1 MVWRTQWETFG
12 KALPWSG
19 GVIVIICAVNS
30 SSKYL
35 VSVSDVTC
43 GLNGG
48 TSYERK
54 KKFTGSCSA
63 G

>member
-1 MVWRTQWETFG
+1 MFGRT
-12 KALPWSG
+12 LPWSG

-48 TSYERK
+48 TSYEK
-54 KKFTGSCSA
+54 QKNTVCLQVHEGLFQA
-63 G
+63 GRS